1 MVTTRCDKCFHQ
13 FCDFILLLPILSG
26 ILGGILGIM
35 SLFYLKND
43 NYMII
48 IIAIAGG
55 AGTGVIV
62 CIGEHIRRC
71 KALPVAAVVSQ
82 PEITQNIYF
91 VYEGHNTR
99 MMIGE
104 LAKEQV

>member
-1 MVTTRCDKCFHQ
+1 
-13 FCDFILLLPILSG
+13 
-26 ILGGILGIM
+26 
-35 SLFYLKND
+35 
-43 NYMII
+43 MII